1 MAQVEHGL
9 MSGCKCPECANEC
22 HDCMGSVQPPMSIEE
37 LKLRAGAL
45 LNRTEDGE
53 DAHGKSEE

>member
-1 MAQVEHGL
+1 

>member
-1 MAQVEHGL
+1 
-9 MSGCKCPECANEC
+9 
-22 HDCMGSVQPPMSIEE
+22 MSIEE

-45 LNRTEDGE
+45 LNRTKYGE